1 MYGMLWFVE
10 ARFGSHGMVKF
21 GAFGYGGVRH
31 GKAVAVG
38 YVAVVQGK
46 VRLCL
51 ERYGSLGKALPVEA
65 C

>member
-1 MYGMLWFVE
+1 MWS
-10 ARFGSHGMVKF
+10 GSHGMVQY
-21 GAFGYGGVRH
+21 GALWCGDVRP

-51 ERYGSLGKALPVEA
+51 ERYGSLGKALPVEV